1 MYYED
6 SAEWWSRCIEAH
18 KHKDEWLARF
28 VGKEDLESQHELAR
42 LHSLLADYEK
52 YKDFEDKVDEF
63 VRDGPNGYGLWC
75 PSAPTLR
82 NRFVK
87 KFNSTKSEYTIP
99 LQSTQIEGE
108 PLAMDCTYATA
119 KKIQVP
125 EIRPP
130 DGSKYPT
137 QWAVSNVQ
145 NGGMQYCIHTY
156 MHTYI
161 HTYIHLSILLWLV
174 CMYIHTSS
182 RGAGQLSGFANGLM
196 EAQAKADGRFISP
209 RWTCTVHH
217 TGQVPSKCSRTDRI
231 VWSSQR
237 AAELGPNACREAD
250 Y

>member
-161 HTYIHLSILLWLV
+161 HTYIHTSLYIAVAGMYVYSYIQSGSWSAQWL
-174 CMYIHTSS
+174 CQRTHGSTS
-182 RGAGQLSGFANGLM
+182 
-196 EAQAKADGRFISP
+196 KGRWSVYQP
-209 RWTCTVHH
+209 EVDMHCASH
-217 TGQVPSKCSRTDRI
+217 RT
-231 VWSSQR
+231 STLKMQQ
-237 AAELGPNACREAD
+237 N
-250 Y
+250 